1 MQSYGGGVHTV
12 LCLFYLSDKL
22 LLSQGIAFFKGK
34 LSC

>member
-1 MQSYGGGVHTV
+1 MQSYGGSLHNV
-12 LCLFYLSDKL
+12 LRLFYLSDKL